1 MDYNNAINGYRKTK
15 SIRYCSQCGTPVSA
29 DDKFC
34 GKCGEKLNHDNT
46 EAKSNNTQTQS
57 YRSGIIYTD
66 TQALATKFGVHRG
79 TILALL
85 NSYIE
90 NVSSYIDYRLLDVC
104 EHLQRET
111 VMPLSTMYGEKDWK
125 AYHSILYKNYI
136 FSQHELTEYLFIIGG
151 EDIIPMPEIP
161 SVFTIPDKIIPTDY
175 LYAYSNVIPKGTIEI
190 VNSISSQNI
199 CYHVGR
205 LPLGTDAT
213 LDMLDDYLT
222 RAGKM
227 LGKGIPVQM
236 TYAQSDPTWKRVSS
250 KTISDI
256 SDNGLIPDVNV
267 DASLCYENIFLSPFI
282 TVDTIDNVFNPYA
295 NLFYFNLHGS
305 NDPQNP
311 SFSGYDSNGENRQLY
326 RGISPK
332 SFQTTK
338 FDNIV
343 VTEACYGGKFRGLK
357 TSQSM
362 LLTALANSTL
372 LYVGSSVVAIG
383 SVDPNNDN
391 ANVYMCCADV
401 LAKEFIR
408 NLMGGRTAGEA
419 LTHTRYKLYNA
430 KNLTNLLTILEFSL
444 FGDPAMTAKFPKD
457 IQESV
462 EKVVVPKTLA
472 AKGNFD
478 KIYIE
483 NLYDNEPNSF
493 LSFVRK
499 KVDDRF
505 NQVHSDIQDYL
516 STFGVK
522 PRKLASVRRIRRGTD
537 TQVLYTFNSDTYSTI
552 IVSVD
557 SNNNKQAM
565 FSKERSVSERLN
577 AGSRVSINYPAIFRR
592 MCKRFGLISPSSV
605 KMGDALYIYSP
616 SAWCNNYDIQDLM
629 IDNRVEDISKLQVE
643 TFNTMLDEAYRKRM
657 SNRQIPNIS
666 IKSEQHIDF
675 AALMNPLCLILE
687 NELRLSI
694 WEYLRSIKLLPK
706 INGKIRECTLG
717 TMIFAMEKH
726 PNVMERGGL
735 SRSFSKK
742 FNKELSEHRNSASHR
757 GDISEEYF
765 INFYNKFASIVNDE
779 GFGKLMDMKY
789 KYKPNKE

>member
-1 MDYNNAINGYRKTK
+1 MKDGILHTNQKCRKCGSYVSPLDK
-15 SIRYCSQCGTPVSA
+15 YCGICGTMLIH
-29 DDKFC
+29 
-34 GKCGEKLNHDNT
+34 ENIET
-46 EAKSNNTQTQS
+46 EVNDTKTQN

-66 TQALATKFGVHRG
+66 TQALATKFGVNRG
-79 TILALL
+79 HILDLL
-85 NSYIE
+85 NNYIK
-90 NVSSYIDYRLLDVC
+90 NTSNYINYRLLDAC
-104 EHLQRET
+104 EQLQRET
-111 VMPLSTMYGEKDWK
+111 MMPLTTLSSEKDWK
-125 AYHSILYKNYI
+125 AYHNILYKNYI
-136 FSQHELTEYLFIIGG
+136 FSQRKVTEYLFIIGG
-151 EDIIPMPEIP
+151 EDIIPMPEVP
-161 SVFTIPDKIIPTDY
+161 SVFTIPDKIIPTDF

-190 VNSISSQNI
+190 INSVSSQDI

-205 LPLGTDAT
+205 LPLGADAT
-213 LDMLDDYLT
+213 LDILEKYLT
-222 RAGKM
+222 RAEKI

-256 SDNGLIPDVNV
+256 SNNGLIPDINI
-267 DASLCYENIFLSPFI
+267 DTSLCYENIFLSPFI

-311 SFSGYDSNGENRQLY
+311 NFSGYDSNGEDRQLY

-332 SFQTTK
+332 SFLTTK

-343 VTEACYGGKFRGLK
+343 VTEACYGGKFKGLR

-372 LYVGSSVVAIG
+372 LYIGSSVVAIG
-383 SVDPNNDN
+383 SIDPNDDN

-408 NLMGGRTAGEA
+408 NLMGGKTAGEA
-419 LTHTRYKLYNA
+419 LTHTRHKLYNA

-444 FGDPAMTAKFPKD
+444 FGDPAMTAKFPRD

-462 EKVVVPKTLA
+462 EKMAVPKTLA
-472 AKGNFD
+472 ANRNFD

-483 NLYDNEPNSF
+483 ALYDDEPNSF

-499 KVDDRF
+499 KVDNRF
-505 NQVHSDIQDYL
+505 NQIHSEIQNYL

-522 PRKLASVRRIRRGTD
+522 PRRLASVRKIRRGMD
-537 TQVLYTFNSDTYSTI
+537 TQVLYTYDSDNYSTI
-552 IVSVD
+552 IVAVD
-557 SNNNKQAM
+557 SSNNKQAM
-565 FSKERSVSERLN
+565 FSKERSVSERLS
-577 AGSRVSINYPAIFRR
+577 AGSRVSINYSEIFQR

-605 KMGDALYIYSP
+605 KIAEVIYSP
-616 SAWCNNYDIQDLM
+616 SVWSNRYGIQDLT
-629 IDNRVEDISKLQVE
+629 IDGRVEEISKLQVE
-643 TFNTMLDEAYRKRM
+643 TFNTMLNEAYRKRM
-657 SNRQIPNIS
+657 SNSLIPNLS
-666 IKSEQHIDF
+666 IKSEQQIDF

-694 WEYLRSIKLLPK
+694 WEYLRSMNLLPK
-706 INGKIRECTLG
+706 RNGKISESTLG
-717 TMIFAMEKH
+717 TMIIAMGRH

-735 SRSFSKK
+735 PKRFSKK
-742 FNKELSEHRNSASHR
+742 FNKELLEYRNSASHR
-757 GDISEEYF
+757 GDISEDFF
-765 INFYNKFASIVNDE
+765 IKFYNRFASIVNDE